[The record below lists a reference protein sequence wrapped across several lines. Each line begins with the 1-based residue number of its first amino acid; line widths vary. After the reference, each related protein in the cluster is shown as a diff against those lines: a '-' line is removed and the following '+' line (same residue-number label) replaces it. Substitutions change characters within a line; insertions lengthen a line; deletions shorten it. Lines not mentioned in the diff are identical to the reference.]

1 MGSLGGLVTTVT
13 ALLISIQGSVGR
25 QQRFLREPTDV
36 TVIAGEQ
43 VGSVT
48 QSDPVPDTGPKLSVL
63 TENFYFS
70 RLCCPAEWRTKRG
83 YCSGLRMTLVLV
95 PKETYQGRTSP
106 TFAIVQHRGPGT
118 QHFFQVSN
126 LCHERSGP
134 SKGLESCHRKCQLGG

>member
-1 MGSLGGLVTTVT
+1 MSSPGGLVTTV
-13 ALLISIQGSVGR
+13 LLILIQGSVGR
-25 QQRFLREPTDV
+25 QQRFLREPTDL

-48 QSDPVPDTGPKLSVL
+48 QYLTQGQKYFFCSDKNSL
-63 TENFYFS
+63 

-83 YCSGLRMTLVLV
+83 YCSGLRMTLVLE
-95 PKETYQGRTSP
+95 PRETYQGRTSP
-106 TFAIVQHRGPGT
+106 TFAIVQHLGPGT

-134 SKGLESCHRKCQLGG
+134 SEGLESCHRKCQLGG

>member
-48 QSDPVPDTGPKLSVL
+48 QSDPVPDTRPKISV
-63 TENFYFS
+63 YF
-70 RLCCPAEWRTKRG
+70 
-83 YCSGLRMTLVLV
+83 CSD
-95 PKETYQGRTSP
+95 
-106 TFAIVQHRGPGT
+106 
-118 QHFFQVSN
+118 
-126 LCHERSGP
+126 
-134 SKGLESCHRKCQLGG
+134 RKNRIF

>member
-48 QSDPVPDTGPKLSVL
+48 QYLTQGQKYLFIFVL
-63 TENFYFS
+63 KEKIVFL

-83 YCSGLRMTLVLV
+83 YCSGLRMTLVLE
-95 PKETYQGRTSP
+95 PRETYQGRTSP
-106 TFAIVQHRGPGT
+106 IFAIVQHLGPGA

-134 SKGLESCHRKCQLGG
+134 SEGLESCHRKCQLGG

>member
-1 MGSLGGLVTTVT
+1 MGSLCGLVTTVT

-48 QSDPVPDTGPKLSVL
+48 QYLTQGQKYLFIFVL
-63 TENFYFS
+63 TEKSYFL

-83 YCSGLRMTLVLV
+83 YCSGLRMILVLE
-95 PKETYQGRTSP
+95 PRETYQGRTSP
-106 TFAIVQHRGPGT
+106 TFAIVQHLGPGT

-126 LCHERSGP
+126 LCHERSRP
-134 SKGLESCHRKCQLGG
+134 SEGLESCHRKCQLGG

>member
-48 QSDPVPDTGPKLSVL
+48 QYLTQGQKYLFIFVL
-63 TENFYFS
+63 TEKIVFFKVVLPC
-70 RLCCPAEWRTKRG
+70 RVEDKEGLLQWTKDDFGLGTKRD
-83 YCSGLRMTLVLV
+83 L
-95 PKETYQGRTSP
+95 
-106 TFAIVQHRGPGT
+106 PG
-118 QHFFQVSN
+118 
-126 LCHERSGP
+126 
-134 SKGLESCHRKCQLGG
+134 